1 MARIVP
7 VTPDKFQ
14 RQESQKESETEGE
27 ALQKFGKSQNKV
39 LNDRM
44 RDRETETE
52 RERDRDIASCGK
64 FLYET
69 RTNCSHY
76 I

>member
-7 VTPDKFQ
+7 VTPGKFQ

-44 RDRETETE
+44 RDRE
-52 RERDRDIASCGK
+52 RHIIVWQI
-64 FLYET
+64 FV
-69 RTNCSHY
+69 
-76 I
+76 

>member
-27 ALQKFGKSQNKV
+27 ALQKFEKSQNKV

-44 RDRETETE
+44 RDRETETG
-52 RERDRDIASCGK
+52 RDIALCGK